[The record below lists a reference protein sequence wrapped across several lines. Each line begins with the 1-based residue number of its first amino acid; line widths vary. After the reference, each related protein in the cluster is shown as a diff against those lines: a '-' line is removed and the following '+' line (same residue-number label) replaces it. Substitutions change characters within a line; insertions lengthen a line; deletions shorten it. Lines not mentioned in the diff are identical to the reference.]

1 MNSPG
6 PQPEVPRLGR
16 DAAFLGLGLQQCS
29 ERVFVGSVKQFEIPI
44 RKPGTRY
51 SIGAVALLALDR
63 LFLR

>member
-29 ERVFVGSVKQFEIPI
+29 EPVFVGSVKQFEIHI
-44 RKPGTRY
+44 RKPGTRF
-51 SIGAVALLALDR
+51 SIGTLSSLGMV
-63 LFLR
+63 